1 MKPRLEKYAHLLL
14 PLWEGY
20 NGLKSLMLPYPAS
33 RGKYRSIPP
42 KLMRAYNK
50 RRFHGAKRLFCYNPF
65 VNLFFNIAG
74 EAIACCR
81 SHDNVLGTYPEQSI
95 KGIWFGKKAEAMRE
109 HMRHND
115 LSMGCAYCE
124 KQIKAHRFQGL
135 PSMRADAYPYTKK
148 GMYPKIMELEL
159 SNACNLECVM
169 CSGRESS
176 KIRANREHLPPLVSP
191 YDDNFIRQ
199 LEAFIPHLREM
210 HFYGGEPFLIDIYY
224 KIWDKVIAL
233 NPNIKMS
240 AVTNGTIYNARTE
253 QILLSTRFDLT
264 VSVDSLNKERFEQ
277 IRKGAD
283 FDVVMQNIDKF
294 NQLTDNHLTIS
305 HTPISLNW
313 QDTPGIVQF
322 CNDKQA
328 RLNLSFAERPSKYAL
343 WANHPDKIDEMLAYY
358 DSIDFTHD
366 KHNFAATYNIR
377 VFNEWKE
384 QLMYFRDKNRQILE
398 QHGDYVSKEK
408 EIENALVQRMN
419 EVMSAVFSMQS
430 DVDYS
435 LNILREELLDKP
447 SSPVKTESM
456 HDVLTYLND
465 RDSITSEKTR
475 KTLLDPEKFRKHLSA
490 LMREARFWEKYY

>member
-1 MKPRLEKYAHLLL
+1 MKPGFEKYAHVLL
-14 PLWEGY
+14 PLWKGV
-20 NGLKSLMLPYPAS
+20 NGLKSVTLLYPAS

-42 KLMRAYNK
+42 KLMRAYNR
-50 RRFHGAKRLFCYNPF
+50 RRFHGARRLFCYNPF
-65 VNLFFNIAG
+65 VNLFFNIGG

-95 KGIWFGKKAEAMRE
+95 KGIWFDEKAEAMRE
-109 HMRHND
+109 HMLHND

-135 PSMRADAYPYTKK
+135 PSMRADAYPHTKK

-159 SNACNLECVM
+159 SNTCNLECVM

-176 KIRANREHLPPLVSP
+176 RIRANREHLPPIISP
-191 YDDNFIRQ
+191 YDDDFVTQ
-199 LEAFIPHLREM
+199 LKAFIPHLREM

-224 KIWDKVIAL
+224 KIWDKVIAM

-240 AVTNGTIYNARTE
+240 AVTNGTIYNERIE

-264 VSVDSLNKERFEQ
+264 ISVDALNKERFEQ

-283 FDVVMQNIDKF
+283 FDVVVQNIDKF

-313 QDTPGIVQF
+313 KDTPDIVQF

-328 RLNLSFAERPSKYAL
+328 RLNLSFVERPAKYAL
-343 WANHPDKIDEMLAYY
+343 WANHPDKIDEILTYY

-366 KHNFAATYNIR
+366 KHNFAAIYNIR
-377 VFNEWKE
+377 VFNEWKK

-398 QHGDYVSKEK
+398 QAGNLKSKEK
-408 EIENALVQRMN
+408 DLSNKLIHNFKAVLSQFSGKAFDVNQGIGILNDEIVSKPVSPAKIEAMEN
-419 EVMSAVFSMQS
+419 
-430 DVDYS
+430 
-435 LNILREELLDKP
+435 LL
-447 SSPVKTESM
+447 EF
-456 HDVLTYLND
+456 LND
-465 RDSITSEKTR
+465 REAINSEDVHN
-475 KTLLDPEKFRKHLSA
+475 LLQSTEKFRDKLSE
-490 LMREARFWEKYY
+490 MVKDDTFWEKYY